1 VVKCYNDAM
10 AHNLAQTVRL
20 LPHKPGVYLYKDA
33 KGAVIYVGKAKD
45 LRHRVSSYFQS
56 GRNLEPAKEIM
67 VGRIAELET
76 IVVSSELE
84 ALLLEGSL
92 IKKYHPRFNIILR
105 DDKYFTFIKI
115 TLRDAFPQIE
125 IVRRIT
131 KDGSRYF
138 GPFTSAWRVRQTLK
152 LIKRIFHYCTQ
163 VPPTGP
169 RPNDKPCFD
178 YHLGRCVGPCA
189 GAVTSDAY
197 KRMIHDVVRFLEGH
211 TGDILQQLQR
221 DMHNAAKQHAFEKAA
236 ILRDQF
242 QSVERVVAQQTMISV
257 KRDDV
262 DVLSLARDGETA
274 AVNVFQVRQGKLLQ
288 KEIFMLQ
295 HTGQAP
301 ETAIM
306 ASFIEQFYSQS
317 TDHPK
322 RVVVAKRP
330 DGIDELERLLGI
342 RVVAPNR
349 GRLRKLTNL
358 GEENSREELK
368 AQRARWE
375 SDEAKGKRS
384 LTALEEALG
393 LAPLTRLECYDIS
406 NNQGT
411 NAVGSMVVFER
422 GQPKKSDYRKFSIKG
437 VAGNDDF
444 AMMAEVL
451 RRRVRHMDDGGWARP
466 NLIIID
472 GGKGQLSAARNA
484 LNEAGVKI
492 PLISL
497 AKREEEIF
505 RLGTARPLVLPRDS
519 EALFLL
525 QRIRDEAHRFA
536 IGAYRSKHGKATVKS
551 LLDEIPGI
559 GPRTKQTLLRKFGS
573 VDGIRRAP
581 EADIIATI
589 GSERAETLFE
599 HLA

>member
-1 VVKCYNDAM
+1 MLM
-10 AHNLAQTVRL
+10 AKDLTTAVRL
-20 LPHKPGVYLYKDA
+20 LSHKPGVYIYKDV
-33 KGAVIYVGKAKD
+33 KGTVIYVGKAKD
-45 LRHRVSSYFQS
+45 LRHRVSSYFQA
-56 GRNLEPAKEIM
+56 GRNLAPDKALM

-105 DDKYFTFIKI
+105 DDKYFTFIKL
-115 TLRDAFPQIE
+115 TLRDAFPQIQV
-125 IVRRIT
+125 VRRIT

-152 LIKRIFHYCTQ
+152 LIKRIFHYCTD

-169 RPNDKPCFD
+169 RTNSKPCFD
-178 YHLGRCVGPCA
+178 YHLGRCIGPCA
-189 GAVTSDAY
+189 GAVTSEAY
-197 KRMIHDVVRFLEGH
+197 HHVIRDIIRFLEGH
-211 TGDILQQLQR
+211 TGDILNQLQR
-221 DMHNAAKQHAFEKAA
+221 DMRGAAQRHAFEKAA
-236 ILRDQF
+236 ILRDQL
-242 QSVERVVAQQTMISV
+242 QSVERVVAQQKVISV
-257 KRDDV
+257 KRDDA
-262 DVLSLARDGETA
+262 DVLSLARDGDAA
-274 AVNVFQVRQGKLLQ
+274 AVNLFQVRQGKLLQ
-288 KEIFMLQ
+288 KEIFLLQ
-295 HTGQAP
+295 HTSEAP
-301 ETAIM
+301 ETEIM
-306 ASFIEQFYSQS
+306 ASFVEQYYGQS

-322 RVVVAKRP
+322 RVVMAKRP
-330 DGIDELERLLGI
+330 EGIGALERLLSI
-342 RVVAPNR
+342 RIVAPNR
-349 GRLRKLTNL
+349 GRLRQLVNL

-384 LTALEEALG
+384 LSALEKVLG

-411 NAVGSMVVFER
+411 NAVGSMVVFEA

-437 VAGNDDF
+437 VAGSDDF

-451 RRRVRHMDDGGWARP
+451 RRRVRHMDDGGWPRP

-472 GGKGQLSAARNA
+472 GGKGQLSAARDV
-484 LNEAGVKI
+484 LNDAGVKI

-505 RLGTARPLVLPRDS
+505 RLGIARPLVLPRDS

-536 IGAYRSKHGKATVKS
+536 IGAYRNKHGKATVKS

>member
-1 VVKCYNDAM
+1 M
-10 AHNLAQTVRL
+10 
-20 LPHKPGVYLYKDA
+20 
-33 KGAVIYVGKAKD
+33 
-45 LRHRVSSYFQS
+45 
-56 GRNLEPAKEIM
+56 
-67 VGRIAELET
+67 
-76 IVVSSELE
+76 
-84 ALLLEGSL
+84 
-92 IKKYHPRFNIILR
+92 
-105 DDKYFTFIKI
+105 
-115 TLRDAFPQIE
+115 
-125 IVRRIT
+125 
-131 KDGSRYF
+131 
-138 GPFTSAWRVRQTLK
+138 
-152 LIKRIFHYCTQ
+152 
-163 VPPTGP
+163 
-169 RPNDKPCFD
+169 
-178 YHLGRCVGPCA
+178 GPCA
-189 GAVTSDAY
+189 GAVTSEQY
-197 KRMIHDVVRFLEGH
+197 KTILHDVVRFLEGH
-211 TGDILQQLQR
+211 TGDILNQLQR
-221 DMHNAAKQHAFEKAA
+221 DMQAAAKHHAFEKAA

-257 KRDDV
+257 KRDDA
-262 DVLSLARDGETA
+262 DVVSVARDGETA

-301 ETAIM
+301 ETKIM
-306 ASFIEQFYSQS
+306 ASFLEQFYGQS

-330 DGIDELERLLGI
+330 EGVGELERLLGI
-342 RVVAPNR
+342 RVVAPTR

-393 LAPLTRLECYDIS
+393 IAPLTRLECYDIS

-422 GQPKKSDYRKFSIKG
+422 GQPKKNDYRKFSIKSVEG
-437 VAGNDDF
+437 SDDF

-484 LNEAGVKI
+484 LNDAGVKI

-505 RLGTARPLVLPRDS
+505 RLGTARPRVLPRDS

-536 IGAYRSKHGKATVKS
+536 IGAYR
-551 LLDEIPGI
+551 
-559 GPRTKQTLLRKFGS
+559 KQAA
-573 VDGIRRAP
+573 RR
-581 EADIIATI
+581 
-589 GSERAETLFE
+589 R
-599 HLA
+599 